1 MIIGSASIFS
11 RFNEL
16 KFFISTKSG
25 GVSPPPYF
33 LNLSFNVNDSTKN
46 VERNRELFFGAIKIN
61 QKNVAFT
68 KQIHSDIVTVVQNS
82 GIHPDCDGLVTNKKG
97 LFLSISVADCVPI
110 FLYDCNKNIIA
121 AIHSGWKGS
130 KNKIILK
137 AIKIMEKEFNSH
149 TKDIFAYIGYSA
161 SKCCYEVEADVAFQ
175 FEENYYQRKDEN
187 KFLLDLK
194 SFNSDILV
202 EVGVPKE
209 QIEISEFCTICN
221 PNFLHS
227 YRRDGKDAGRMFGII
242 GMNDNDKF

>member
-1 MIIGSASIFS
+1 MIIGTASIFS

-16 KFFISTKSG
+16 KFFISTKCG

-33 LNLSFNVNDSTKN
+33 LNLSFNVNDSAKN
-46 VERNRELFFGAIKIN
+46 VETNRRLFFDTIKVN
-61 QKNVAFT
+61 QNDVAFT
-68 KQIHSDIVTVVQNS
+68 KQIHSDVVTVVQS
-82 GIHPDCDGLVTNKKG
+82 AGIYTDCDALVTNKKG
-97 LFLSISVADCVPI
+97 VFLSISVADCVPI
-110 FLYDCNKNIIA
+110 FLYDCNKHVIA

-130 KNKIILK
+130 KNKILLK
-137 AIKIMEKEFNSH
+137 AIKTMEKEFNSYA
-149 TKDIFAYIGYSA
+149 KDIFAYIGHSA
-161 SKCCYEVEADVAFQ
+161 SKCCYEVGADVAFQ
-175 FEENYYQRKDEN
+175 FEEKYYKIKNES

-194 SFNSDILV
+194 SFNFDILI

-242 GMNDNDKF
+242 GMKNDKL